1 MQPNLAYAGQW
12 EVQEELNR
20 LADEIHDGLAQHLSA
35 ICMQLAA
42 AKEMLSSPGGD
53 PLCNIEHAIES
64 ANLGLAE
71 ARRCAHGFRCSV
83 VDESGFRVA
92 LQRLTERWNVA
103 GRLRCSFRSNDIPEN
118 RLSARAQHQLLRIA
132 QEAIHNAVRHANPSL
147 IVLSLRWNA
156 PNLVLEV
163 KDDGLGISA
172 GRLKECE
179 GFGLGNMRKRASE
192 IRGRF
197 EIRTTA
203 GRGTTIIVTAPL
215 PL

>member
-12 EVQEELNR
+12 GAQEELNR
-20 LADEIHDGLAQHLSA
+20 LAGEIHDGLAQHLSA
-35 ICMQLAA
+35 ICLQLAA

-64 ANLGLAE
+64 ANLALAE
-71 ARRCAHGFRCSV
+71 ARRCAHSFRCSV

-172 GRLKECE
+172 GRIKECE

-215 PL
+215 SL

>member
-1 MQPNLAYAGQW
+1 MQADLAYANRWVG
-12 EVQEELNR
+12 QEELNR
-20 LADEIHDGLAQHLSA
+20 LAGEIHDGLAQHLSA
-35 ICMQLAA
+35 ICLQLAA

-53 PLCNIEHAIES
+53 PLCNIEQAIES

-71 ARRCAHGFRCSV
+71 ARRWAHDFRCSV

-92 LQRLTERWNVA
+92 LQRLAERWNVA
-103 GRLRCSFRSNDIPEN
+103 GRLRCRFRSNDIPEN
-118 RLSARAQHQLLRIA
+118 RLSARAKHQLLRIA

-147 IVLSLRWNA
+147 IVLTLRWNI

-215 PL
+215 SL

>member
-1 MQPNLAYAGQW
+1 MEANLAYASHWLG
-12 EVQEELNR
+12 QEELDR
-20 LADEIHDGLAQHLSA
+20 LAGEIHDGLAQHLSA
-35 ICMQLAA
+35 ICLQLAA

-53 PLCNIEHAIES
+53 PLCNIEQAIES

-71 ARRCAHGFRCSV
+71 ARRCAHDFHCSV
-83 VDESGFRVA
+83 VDEPGFRVA
-92 LQRLTERWNVA
+92 LQGLAERWNVA

-118 RLSARAQHQLLRIA
+118 RLSARAKHQLLRIA

-147 IVLSLRWNA
+147 IVLTLRWDM

-163 KDDGLGISA
+163 KDDGFGISA
-172 GRLKECE
+172 GRLKKCE

-203 GRGTTIIVTAPL
+203 GRGTTIIVTAPVSL
-215 PL
+215 

>member
-1 MQPNLAYAGQW
+1 LA
-12 EVQEELNR
+12 
-20 LADEIHDGLAQHLSA
+20 
-35 ICMQLAA
+35 
-42 AKEMLSSPGGD
+42 
-53 PLCNIEHAIES
+53 
-64 ANLGLAE
+64 
-71 ARRCAHGFRCSV
+71 
-83 VDESGFRVA
+83 
-92 LQRLTERWNVA
+92 ERWNVA

-118 RLSARAQHQLLRIA
+118 KLSARAQHQLLRIA

-147 IVLSLRWNA
+147 IVLTLRWDA

-197 EIRTTA
+197 EIRTTV

-215 PL
+215 SL

>member
-1 MQPNLAYAGQW
+1 MQPNLACASQW
-12 EVQEELNR
+12 GVQEEVNR
-20 LADEIHDGLAQHLSA
+20 LAGEIHDGLAQHLSA
-35 ICMQLAA
+35 ICLQLAA

-53 PLCNIEHAIES
+53 PLCNIEQAIES

-71 ARRCAHGFRCSV
+71 ARRCAHDFRCSA
-83 VDESGFRVA
+83 VDESGFNVA
-92 LQRLTERWNVA
+92 LQRLAERWNVA

-118 RLSARAQHQLLRIA
+118 RLSARAKHQLLRIA

-147 IVLSLRWNA
+147 IVVTLRWDT

-172 GRLKECE
+172 GRLKRCE

-192 IRGRF
+192 IRARF
-197 EIRTTA
+197 EIRTNA

-215 PL
+215 SL

>member
-1 MQPNLAYAGQW
+1 MPPDLAYASHLG
-12 EVQEELNR
+12 VQEELNR
-20 LADEIHDGLAQHLSA
+20 LAGEIHDGLAQHLSA
-35 ICMQLAA
+35 ICLQLAA

-53 PLCNIEHAIES
+53 PLCNIEQAIES

-71 ARRCAHGFRCSV
+71 ASRCAHSFRSSV

-103 GRLRCSFRSNDIPEN
+103 GRLRCRFQSNDIPEN

-147 IVLSLRWNA
+147 IVLTLRWDT

-172 GRLKECE
+172 GRLKKCE

-203 GRGTTIIVTAPL
+203 GRGTTIIVTVPL
-215 PL
+215 SL

>member
-1 MQPNLAYAGQW
+1 MQPNLACASQW
-12 EVQEELNR
+12 GVQEELNR
-20 LADEIHDGLAQHLSA
+20 LAGEIHDGLAQHLSA

-53 PLCNIEHAIES
+53 PLCNIEHAMES
-64 ANLGLAE
+64 AKLGLAE
-71 ARRCAHGFRCSV
+71 ARCCAHSFRCSV

-92 LQRLTERWNVA
+92 LQRLAERWNVA
-103 GRLRCSFRSNDIPEN
+103 GRLRCRFRSNDIPEN
-118 RLSARAQHQLLRIA
+118 KLSARAKHQLLRIA

-147 IVLSLRWNA
+147 IVLTLRWDI

-203 GRGTTIIVTAPL
+203 GRGTTIVVTAPVSL
-215 PL
+215 

>member
-1 MQPNLAYAGQW
+1 MQPNLACASHWG
-12 EVQEELNR
+12 VQEDLNR
-20 LADEIHDGLAQHLSA
+20 LAGEIHDGLAQHLSA
-35 ICMQLAA
+35 ICVQLAA
-42 AKEMLSSPGGD
+42 AIEILSSPGGD
-53 PLCNIEHAIES
+53 PLCNIEQAIES

-71 ARRCAHGFRCSV
+71 ARRCAHDFRCSA
-83 VDESGFRVA
+83 VDESGFRLA
-92 LQRLTERWNVA
+92 LQRLVERWNVA
-103 GRLRCSFRSNDIPEN
+103 GRLRCRFRSNEIPEN
-118 RLSARAQHQLLRIA
+118 RLSAGAKHQLLRIA

-147 IVLSLRWNA
+147 IVLTLHWDT

-172 GRLKECE
+172 GRLKKCE

-215 PL
+215 SL

>member
-20 LADEIHDGLAQHLSA
+20 LAGEIHDGLAQHLSA
-35 ICMQLAA
+35 ICLQLAA
-42 AKEMLSSPGGD
+42 AKEMLSSRRGD
-53 PLCNIEHAIES
+53 PLCNIEQAIES

-92 LQRLTERWNVA
+92 LQRLAERWNVT
-103 GRLRCSFRSNDIPEN
+103 GRLRCRFRSNDIPEN
-118 RLSARAQHQLLRIA
+118 RLSARAKHQLLRIA

-147 IVLSLRWNA
+147 IVLTLHWDA

-172 GRLKECE
+172 ARLKECE

-215 PL
+215 SL

>member
-1 MQPNLAYAGQW
+1 MQPNLACASQW
-12 EVQEELNR
+12 GVQEELNR
-20 LADEIHDGLAQHLSA
+20 LAGEIHDGLAQHLSA
-35 ICMQLAA
+35 ICLQLAA

-53 PLCNIEHAIES
+53 PLCNIEQAIES

-71 ARRCAHGFRCSV
+71 ARRCAHDFHCSA

-92 LQRLTERWNVA
+92 LQRLVERWNVG

-118 RLSARAQHQLLRIA
+118 RLSARAKHQLLRIA

-147 IVLSLRWNA
+147 IVLTLRWNT

-163 KDDGLGISA
+163 KDDGFGISA
-172 GRLKECE
+172 GRLKKCE

-215 PL
+215 SL

>member
-1 MQPNLAYAGQW
+1 MQTNLACASQW
-12 EVQEELNR
+12 GVQEEVNR
-20 LADEIHDGLAQHLSA
+20 LAGEIHDGLAQHLSA
-35 ICMQLAA
+35 ICLQLAA

-53 PLCNIEHAIES
+53 PLCNIEQAIES

-71 ARRCAHGFRCSV
+71 ARRCAHDFHCSA

-92 LQRLTERWNVA
+92 LQRLAERWNVA

-118 RLSARAQHQLLRIA
+118 KLSARAQHQLLRIA

-147 IVLSLRWNA
+147 IVLTLRWDA

-172 GRLKECE
+172 ARLKECE

-215 PL
+215 SL